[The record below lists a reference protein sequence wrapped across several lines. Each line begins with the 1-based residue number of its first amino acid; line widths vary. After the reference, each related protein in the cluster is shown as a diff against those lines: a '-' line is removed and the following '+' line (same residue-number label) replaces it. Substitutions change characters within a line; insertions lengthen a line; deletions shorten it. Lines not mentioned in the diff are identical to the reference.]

1 MALSQLGQDASWR
14 GVADRGWLGVFNGIT
29 WAAVGVMKVAIIGAG
44 VAGCY
49 CAYRLA
55 ASGRYARGEIC
66 LYEASERIGGRLFS
80 EKVEGVEGSP
90 MEFGGMFFGDKHE
103 NVFGLIKQLGLAK
116 KAVDWSRR
124 HQFVRGAFL
133 TGADYVNAS
142 KKIPYRLK
150 ANERGMIPPKL
161 LMTKLAAEMPELA
174 RLWPYNS
181 AKSQRETAQFLR
193 GCVVRGR
200 PLCDWGF
207 WNLLSELVSN
217 EAYELL
223 LASSPSASTM
233 RNQNAYDAI
242 WTLLFE
248 LEVEQ
253 DYYRLVE
260 GYQSLPERL
269 AHDAAAQG
277 VTVVKTRTL
286 KRVALG
292 VGCIRLY
299 FADEA
304 RPVET
309 ESVILALP
317 RRALELIEFGEGVVD
332 DSFSHLREAVMPV
345 PACKLFL
352 AFDRSWWSRPD
363 YDDNDE
369 ADADIALSSTDLPM
383 RKCYYFG
390 NPKPG
395 EKALLLATY
404 ADDAAA
410 SFWKGLR
417 GSPPCLGLYRG
428 LGPSGDGLCASHAMV
443 ASASNQLQSM
453 HQSPIVVTPPTGAAF
468 WDWSEDP
475 YGAGWHAWK
484 PQRQSWRIAKAMRQP
499 NRALSLYT
507 CGEAYASPQGWVEG
521 AINNAEMLLE
531 RCFHLPRPNWVK
543 SDYEFEIEEEEMS
556 KLYDFLIKMSKDRD
570 LLREYAMNSRRV
582 MDEHGLTEEEQDAL
596 LSGSLDKIY
605 AVAGSRGLV
614 ICKDVWVFDPSEERK
629 KKS

>member
-1 MALSQLGQDASWR
+1 
-14 GVADRGWLGVFNGIT
+14 
-29 WAAVGVMKVAIIGAG
+29 MKVAIIGAG
-44 VAGCY
+44 VSGCY

-55 ASGRYARGEIC
+55 ASGCYRPGEIG
-66 LYEASERIGGRLFS
+66 LYEASDRIGGRLFS
-80 EKVEGVEGSP
+80 KHAKGVEGSP
-90 MEFGGMFFGDKHE
+90 MEFGGMFFGTKHE
-103 NVFGLIKQLGLAK
+103 NVFGLIEHLNLPK
-116 KAVDWSRR
+116 KIVDWSRR

-133 TGADYVNAS
+133 TGADYANGS
-142 KKIPYRLK
+142 KKIPYRLE
-150 ANERGMIPPKL
+150 ASERGLIPPKL
-161 LMTKLAAEMPELA
+161 LMAKLRAEMPELEG
-174 RLWPYNS
+174 LWPYDG
-181 AKSQRETAQFLR
+181 AKTPRQTAEYLR
-193 GCVVRGR
+193 ACIVRGR
-200 PLCDWGF
+200 RLCDWGF
-207 WNLLSELVSN
+207 WNLLSQLVSN

-248 LEVEQ
+248 IEVEQ
-253 DYYRLVE
+253 NYYRLVE
-260 GYQSLPERL
+260 GYQALPERL
-269 AHDAAAQG
+269 AKEALDRG
-277 VTVVKTRTL
+277 VELKTSRTL
-286 KRVALG
+286 KRLAPG

-304 RPVET
+304 RPVEAKN
-309 ESVILALP
+309 VILALP
-317 RRALELIEFGEGVVD
+317 RRALELIEFGEGVFD
-332 DSFSHLREAVMPV
+332 ESFAKLRDGVMAV

-352 AFDRSWWSRPD
+352 AFERSWWSRPD
-363 YDDNDE
+363 YDDND
-369 ADADIALSSTDLPM
+369 ACDADIALSSTDLPM

-417 GSPPCLGLYRG
+417 DEGQGLHSE
-428 LGPSGDGLCASHAMV
+428 LAPVGDGLTPSGAMV
-443 ASASNQLQSM
+443 AAAKSQLARM
-453 HQSPIVVTPPTGAAF
+453 HPSPIVVSPPTGAAF

-484 PQRQSWRIAKAMRQP
+484 PQRQSWRIAKAIRQP
-499 NRALSLYT
+499 NPGLGVFT

-521 AINNAEMLLE
+521 AVNNAEMLLE
-531 RCFHLPRPNWVK
+531 QCFALPRPDWVR
-543 SDYEFEIEEEEMS
+543 SDYEFEIEEEDMS

-582 MDEHGLTEEEQDAL
+582 MDEHGLSHEEQEAL